1 VSSLQGCLSFLI
13 TGRGEFRAQTQV
25 ALNAMR
31 LPAAEERL
39 SRIASVA
46 VPADAVMIMFPI
58 GKAVAPACAGL
69 KMQMPPRAAVREYP
83 ITASRQRDSID
94 LDQRKGSV
102 AVRRRLA
109 GQCQNSSHKIGAVAA
124 AETDSTIA

>member
-1 VSSLQGCLSFLI
+1 MSSLQGCLSFLI
-13 TGRGEFRAQTQV
+13 TGRGEFRAWLTQV

-31 LPAAEERL
+31 ISAAEERL
-39 SRIASVA
+39 SRIAFVA

-58 GKAVAPACAGL
+58 GKVAPACAGL
-69 KMQMPPRAAVREYP
+69 KMQMPPRAAAREYP
-83 ITASRQRDSID
+83 ITAPTQRDSID

-109 GQCQNSSHKIGAVAA
+109 GQCKIPATRSARLLPPRRTA
-124 AETDSTIA
+124 R